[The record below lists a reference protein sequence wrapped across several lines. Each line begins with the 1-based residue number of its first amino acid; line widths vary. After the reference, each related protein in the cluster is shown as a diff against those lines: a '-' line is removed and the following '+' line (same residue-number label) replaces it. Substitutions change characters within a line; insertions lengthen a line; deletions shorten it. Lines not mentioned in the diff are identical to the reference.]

1 MEYKPFYD
9 EFKHRKPSKHHQ
21 MTAFFLITPS
31 QNATKYLTFVA
42 IKTKQKQKKIIY
54 KLFL

>member
-21 MTAFFLITPS
+21 MTTFFLITPS